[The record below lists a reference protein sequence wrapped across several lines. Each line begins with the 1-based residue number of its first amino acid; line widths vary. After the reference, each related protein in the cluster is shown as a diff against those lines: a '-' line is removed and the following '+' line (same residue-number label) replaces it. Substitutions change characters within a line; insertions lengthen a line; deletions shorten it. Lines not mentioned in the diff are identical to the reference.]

1 MIPISSQSPTLPS
14 HNSLNYE
21 LLSLTAICG
30 EVPCAGSSRLTASES
45 YRKKVVTSLTH
56 DKLLRIFS
64 SHHLRGYRL
73 GVRTKRLLLQQ
84 EPERFAFYLSGCS
97 DTNSDVENCDDFSVS
112 PVLETP
118 VSDSTAQENP
128 TQLNKEIPNKEKQ
141 NTDLILSDTDAVR
154 EQVQGNLELDLLCR
168 NMPEA
173 APVLKEISEL
183 IVEAVQNQNSTQRFG
198 INIFPADLVRSRL
211 MQLTSEHIRYV
222 LESLQTHSTCIRNP
236 KKYLLA
242 MLFNAPIT
250 MSSKTMLNVRQFT
263 NTPML
268 TYPRVTTQRHSQTS

>member
-1 MIPISSQSPTLPS
+1 M
-14 HNSLNYE
+14 
-21 LLSLTAICG
+21 
-30 EVPCAGSSRLTASES
+30 
-45 YRKKVVTSLTH
+45 
-56 DKLLRIFS
+56 
-64 SHHLRGYRL
+64 
-73 GVRTKRLLLQQ
+73 
-84 EPERFAFYLSGCS
+84 
-97 DTNSDVENCDDFSVS
+97 
-112 PVLETP
+112 
-118 VSDSTAQENP
+118 
-128 TQLNKEIPNKEKQ
+128 
-141 NTDLILSDTDAVR
+141 R
-154 EQVQGNLELDLLCR
+154 EQVQGTIELDLLCR

-173 APVLKEISEL
+173 APVLEEISEL

-250 MSSKTMLNVRQFT
+250 MSSTTMLNVRQFV

-268 TYPRVTTQRHSQTS
+268 TYPRIITQKHSQTS